1 MSPPTSTPRK
11 PSSAPRSHSVPP
23 PVEKQLELIN
33 LLRME
38 IGDQKWQFDAGR
50 VAHMLSPKKLK
61 PESPWS
67 HENSGYTADPLDLPS
82 TDDFHYLI
90 DDLDVQAAFKTRFSK
105 HKFDYHSP
113 SSIGE
118 RSHYDPLVYF
128 LNECVAIGN
137 QVYMDVF
144 IDRKK
149 TSHHSRFPI
158 VDIKDRWWPHLTFHT
173 YDRPTG
179 DGIGNAS
186 PLKPD
191 LVGVDSESAPILCF
205 WKFPSDVGKADNLKA
220 EIAIATEAKD
230 NWPEMIWQSAT
241 YGRAEMA
248 TIPLRAFSLVIAF
261 NSKSQM
267 LRFLIFHHGGISATK
282 ELSVKDQLSC
292 KDICLVMLSILL
304 WQSPTDAG
312 IPPFTNGI
320 NFLLPPLVDRDES
333 KGGHGEITNVLHHAL
348 SVRGRS
354 TWIASIKFN
363 SSSSTISSVPQHSEH
378 FARKRLHG
386 KVDDFLPKESR
397 SGPSDS
403 PFPDQA
409 TSGRYSLRPRKEKRA
424 TSGSNQSQPKSGHG
438 SKSIQDKESS
448 DNNRLYCFH
457 NKDIKFTLPRW
468 KLTSGNIQDWSE
480 VKDGGVLKGSWPQA
494 AKRNLEARMFSACTG
509 NFGSPDHIM
518 SFEACY
524 EDGSPVSNSIFLP
537 SANDNLENVFWN
549 LHGAKSPLVYPK
561 PDFRSLCFSLTR
573 DEGETLEN
581 CTSAFELMECLLHS
595 MLGWL
600 DLYQHGFLH
609 RDISI
614 GNILKLKSAA
624 TSLQKDFS
632 ALPVGNLIL
641 PSSTTDIGS
650 LNSFPKLL
658 AAVKNDKYRRSIAD
672 IACKIHE
679 HAKVLTSG
687 AGCKA
692 IWTDGDMGADMAGYF
707 ESAHDG
713 TVSGTPQFMS
723 MGLLDAE
730 FDNEIQ
736 SPADD
741 IESFLWVGLWSSLRN
756 TKFPHRAKKEIRW
769 SRRIADGYAFRET
782 TAINIQQ
789 SLGTII
795 KGVPEPYS
803 NMFRTMAPILSE
815 WYDAIRQLRKDWI
828 LDWSET
834 NHDDSKDVNLLF
846 HSFAYRG
853 VLDFIEIFQK
863 HKEDLEKTVL

>member
-23 PVEKQLELIN
+23 PVEKQPELIN

-38 IGDQKWQFDAGR
+38 IRDQTWQFDAGR

-67 HENSGYTADPLDLPS
+67 HENGGYTPLDLPS

-90 DDLDVQAAFKTRFSK
+90 DDLDVQAAFEARFSK

-118 RSHYDPLVYF
+118 RSHYDPLVCF

-149 TSHHSRFPI
+149 ASHHSRFPI

-173 YDRPTG
+173 YGRPTG

-205 WKFPSDVGKADNLKA
+205 WKLTSDVGKADNLKA

-261 NSKSQM
+261 NSKSQK

-282 ELSVKDQLSC
+282 ELSVKDRLCC
-292 KDICLVMLSILL
+292 KSICLVMLSVLL

-312 IPPFTNGI
+312 IPPFTNGV

-333 KGGHGEITNVLHHAL
+333 KTGHGEITNVLHHAL

-403 PFPDQA
+403 PFPDQV

-438 SKSIQDKESS
+438 SESIQDKESS
-448 DNNRLYCFH
+448 DNNRLYRFH
-457 NKDIKFTLPRW
+457 NKDIKFTLPHW

-537 SANDNLENVFWN
+537 SANDSLENVFWN
-549 LHGAKSPLVYPK
+549 FHGAKPPPVYPK

-595 MLGWL
+595 MLGL
-600 DLYQHGFLH
+600 RYFLYFGM
-609 RDISI
+609 D
-614 GNILKLKSAA
+614 
-624 TSLQKDFS
+624 
-632 ALPVGNLIL
+632 
-641 PSSTTDIGS
+641 
-650 LNSFPKLL
+650 
-658 AAVKNDKYRRSIAD
+658 
-672 IACKIHE
+672 E
-679 HAKVLTSG
+679 H
-687 AGCKA
+687 
-692 IWTDGDMGADMAGYF
+692 
-707 ESAHDG
+707 
-713 TVSGTPQFMS
+713 
-723 MGLLDAE
+723 
-730 FDNEIQ
+730 
-736 SPADD
+736 
-741 IESFLWVGLWSSLRN
+741 
-756 TKFPHRAKKEIRW
+756 
-769 SRRIADGYAFRET
+769 
-782 TAINIQQ
+782 
-789 SLGTII
+789 
-795 KGVPEPYS
+795 
-803 NMFRTMAPILSE
+803 
-815 WYDAIRQLRKDWI
+815 
-828 LDWSET
+828 
-834 NHDDSKDVNLLF
+834 
-846 HSFAYRG
+846 
-853 VLDFIEIFQK
+853 
-863 HKEDLEKTVL
+863 